1 MTEEVVVVAAEQVI
15 DDSEVIYAEKV
26 IDKSEITK
34 LVILVAEENET
45 NYCENYNEANEREKY
60 KKKSLEDRE
69 HLRMERLDKPVDN
82 KRSEEDVVNENQE

>member
-1 MTEEVVVVAAEQVI
+1 MTEEVVVVATEQVI
-15 DDSEVIYAEKV
+15 DDSEVIDAEKV

-60 KKKSLEDRE
+60 KKKGDET
-69 HLRMERLDKPVDN
+69 K
-82 KRSEEDVVNENQE
+82 KVNDE